1 MYNCRLCVSLDCL
14 LLVTSNYERI
24 AQIWCRLPVPKG
36 APTAHGTS
44 MRGAALLV
52 CAGALAATVRG
63 PPALEGALMQPA
75 EDGDAANQLPYCHD
89 AMLAAGGLCLPALV
103 VAVVVDL
110 G

>member
-1 MYNCRLCVSLDCL
+1 
-14 LLVTSNYERI
+14 
-24 AQIWCRLPVPKG
+24 
-36 APTAHGTS
+36 